1 MNKYF
6 KNILSL
12 LLVLNISLSAQEQ
25 FRVMTYN
32 LLNYPSKISSTRN
45 PYFKTVVSEVDPDI
59 IITQEVESLSGV
71 VLFQNQVL
79 DTNYTSGGYV
89 SSSYTSSAMFFKH
102 SKFNFI
108 SVNPIS
114 TDLRDI
120 VEMTMEYKATKDTL
134 IIYAVH
140 LKASDGTTNEQKRLS
155 EVNNLR
161 AVTDQLPLGAKYIV
175 AGDFN
180 IYNSYELA
188 FNALLDQTN
197 SGYFLDPLNSFGYWH
212 NNENYRG
219 IHTQATRTEELS
231 DGGVTGGLDDR
242 FDMILISQ
250 SVSDSGGITYVDR
263 SYKVFGNDGNHFNK
277 AMNELPNA
285 KVADSVAL
293 ALYYASDHLPVYAD
307 FEIQNLTSVSANL
320 QVYNEFELEQNYPN
334 PFNPITT
341 IKYTIPYAGSN
352 YHSIHQNFKLNIYDV
367 LGKEIAVLVNE
378 QKSPGT
384 YEVTFDASDLSSGV
398 YYYQIRLGD
407 FIKTKKM
414 ILLK

>member
-1 MNKYF
+1 MNKYY

-12 LLVLNISLSAQEQ
+12 FLILNISLFAQEQ

-45 PYFKTVVSEVDPDI
+45 PYFKTVISAVDPDI

-79 DTNYTSGGYV
+79 DTNFTSGGYV
-89 SSSYTSSAMFFKH
+89 SSSYTSSAIFFKH

-120 VEMTMEYKATKDTL
+120 AEMTMEYKATKDTL

-161 AVTDQLPLGAKYIV
+161 AVTDQLPVGTDYIV

-180 IYNSYELA
+180 IYNSYEPA

-197 SGYFLDPLNSFGYWH
+197 NGYFLDPIKSFGYWH
-212 NNENYRG
+212 NNEAFRG
-219 IHTQATRTEELS
+219 IHTQATRLEQLD

-250 SVSDSGGITYVDR
+250 SVSDSGGITYIDR
-263 SYKVFGNDGNHFNK
+263 SYKAFGNDGNHFNK

-285 KVADSVAL
+285 KVSDSVAL

-307 FEIQNLTSVSANL
+307 FEIQNLTSVMTDKVHIADDFYL
-320 QVYNEFELEQNYPN
+320 RQNYPN
-334 PFNPITT
+334 PFNPTTHIKYYIPENKLSISQLNKVSLKIYNTLGQEITT
-341 IKYTIPYAGSN
+341 LVDDYQNSGHHVVEWNAMDRANGIYFYTLRYNGN
-352 YHSIHQNFKLNIYDV
+352 
-367 LGKEIAVLVNE
+367 
-378 QKSPGT
+378 
-384 YEVTFDASDLSSGV
+384 SS
-398 YYYQIRLGD
+398 
-407 FIKTKKM
+407 TKKM
-414 ILLK
+414 ILMK